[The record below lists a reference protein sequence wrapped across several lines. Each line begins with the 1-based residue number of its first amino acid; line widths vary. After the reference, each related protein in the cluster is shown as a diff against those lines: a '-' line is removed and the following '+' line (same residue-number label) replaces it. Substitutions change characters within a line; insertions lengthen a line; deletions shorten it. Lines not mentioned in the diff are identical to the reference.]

1 MYLMPPGVN
10 PSSGAGRSR
19 RKYDASGRRARAQ
32 RTRQD
37 VIEAARRLFV
47 ERGFVATTITEIAAA
62 AQVSP
67 ETIYKGFG
75 SKNAL
80 VAAVAR
86 ALIRGDADATPLRE
100 RPVITQIRE
109 ESNPKRQLEL
119 YARLLT
125 EVQPRVA
132 PIVAVIR
139 EAGRADPGLEVTLRE
154 LEADRLEGMT
164 EFASQLAAAGSLR
177 AGVTARAAA
186 DILWAFN
193 SPEMYELLVLRRGWS
208 RARYG
213 RWVAEQ
219 LTTALLA

>member
-1 MYLMPPGVN
+1 MLSGVN
-10 PSSGAGRSR
+10 PPGDGGRRPR

-32 RTRQD
+32 RTRED
-37 VIEAARRLFV
+37 VIEAARRLFA
-47 ERGFVATTITEIAAA
+47 ERGVVATTITEIARA

-67 ETIYKGFG
+67 ETIYKAFG

-86 ALIRGDADATPLRE
+86 ALVRGDAEATPLRE
-100 RPVITQIRE
+100 RPVIAQIRE
-109 ESNPKRQLEL
+109 EPDPKRQLDL

-139 EAGRADPGLEVTLRE
+139 EAGRADPELEATLRA

-164 EFASQLAAAGSLR
+164 EFASELSKAGALR
-177 AGVTARAAA
+177 QGVSARTAA
-186 DILWAFN
+186 DILWTLN
-193 SPEMYELLVLRRGWS
+193 SPEMYDLLVLRRGWS
-208 RARYG
+208 LARYG
-213 RWVAEQ
+213 KWIAEQ
-219 LTTALLA
+219 LKAALLA